1 MYRHAREIDLCP
13 SGADFEHPEW
23 EDFATLTLVNPTRY
37 PIRVYAG
44 EGIGQI
50 LFFQSDE
57 VCEVSY
63 AAKGGKYNKAEGL
76 QISKIAE

>member
-1 MYRHAREIDLCP
+1 VGRFC
-13 SGADFEHPEW
+13 
-23 EDFATLTLVNPTRY
+23 TLTLVNPTRY
-37 PIRVYAG
+37 PISVYAG

-63 AAKGGKYNKAEGL
+63 AAKGGKFNKAEGVQVSSL
-76 QISKIAE
+76 NRCKPLLEP